1 MARRLGAAVER
12 ARAGLTVVRPKS
24 GARSPSVAEAQ
35 ALAEAGLAFE
45 IVPGTSAAVAAAGLA
60 GIPATQ
66 KGLSSEISY
75 AFVQPGPPS
84 AWDLDLDRLV
94 AGRSTLVLYL
104 EPASIR
110 DVANALIRHG
120 RTRETPVAVVEV
132 ASSPGQRVFAGTLEE
147 IAPRASAARAPL
159 VMFVGQAVL
168 LRERLAW
175 REKRRLHGRTV
186 VVTRAR
192 ARARAGEVRVLEEL
206 GAEVLLAP
214 CVETL
219 APPSW
224 EPLDAAIGRMG
235 EFDWL
240 VLTSAEGAEAFLS
253 RLREK
258 GRDLRALGGVR
269 IAAVGSAA
277 AEGLRGARLEPELV
291 AEVSNP
297 AMLVRALAGM
307 AVGGPRFLVVQA
319 AAGRE
324 ALPDALPALGASVT
338 VAPAYQTVC
347 PNTDLEP
354 VRRRC
359 AEGRLSAIAFASP
372 PAVRGFVQLL
382 GELEASRL
390 LAHTA
395 IAASGPATREAIE
408 QLGLHPAIEAGE
420 ATARSLVEAL
430 AAYLGNSP
438 IT

>member
-1 MARRLGAAVER
+1 
-12 ARAGLTVVRPKS
+12 
-24 GARSPSVAEAQ
+24 
-35 ALAEAGLAFE
+35 
-45 IVPGTSAAVAAAGLA
+45 
-60 GIPATQ
+60 
-66 KGLSSEISY
+66 
-75 AFVQPGPPS
+75 
-84 AWDLDLDRLV
+84 
-94 AGRSTLVLYL
+94 LVLYR

-120 RTRETPVAVVEV
+120 RAPETPVAVVEA
-132 ASSPGQRVFAGTLEE
+132 ASSPGQRVFAGDARRDRPAGERGAG
-147 IAPRASAARAPL
+147 APGDVR
-159 VMFVGQAVL
+159 GQAVL

-175 REKRRLHGRTV
+175 REKRRLHGRSV
-186 VVTRAR
+186 AVTG
-192 ARARAGEVRVLEEL
+192 ARARAGEVVRVLEEL

-297 AMLVRALAGM
+297 ATLARALAGM

-319 AAGRE
+319 VAGRE
-324 ALPDALPALGASVT
+324 ALPDALRALGASVT
-338 VAPAYQTVC
+338 VAPASQTAC

-395 IAASGPATREAIE
+395 IAAIAASGPATREAIE
-408 QLGLHPAIEAGE
+408 QLGLQPAIEAGE